1 MKRVDRV
8 WILQSAIDYVTEGL
22 LPEEPFEN
30 EEQRSRFETVVK
42 DLKEYLEQVGPEQ
55 FARTT
60 FDVGDE
66 DLYDGEDED

>member
-42 DLKEYLEQVGPEQ
+42 DLKESVM
-55 FARTT
+55 RTH
-60 FDVGDE
+60 
-66 DLYDGEDED
+66 

>member
-42 DLKEYLEQVGPEQ
+42 DLKEYLEQVRPESSALRP
-55 FARTT
+55 FP
-60 FDVGDE
+60 FCM
-66 DLYDGEDED
+66 L

>member
-30 EEQRSRFETVVK
+30 E
-42 DLKEYLEQVGPEQ
+42 
-55 FARTT
+55 
-60 FDVGDE
+60 
-66 DLYDGEDED
+66 